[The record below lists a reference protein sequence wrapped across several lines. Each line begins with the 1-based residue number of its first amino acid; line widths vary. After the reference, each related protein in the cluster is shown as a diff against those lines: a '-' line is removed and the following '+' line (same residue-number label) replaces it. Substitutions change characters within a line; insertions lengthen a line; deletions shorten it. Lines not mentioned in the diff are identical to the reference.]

1 MYTCFSDCGCKGTD
15 KNQYEQK
22 NKRLGL
28 LTFLSAK
35 YAKKMRT
42 NLEKSTHDN

>member
-1 MYTCFSDCGCKGTD
+1 LECGCKGTD

-28 LTFLSAK
+28 LTFLGAK
-35 YAKKMRT
+35 VRKKKMRT

>member
-35 YAKKMRT
+35 YAKK
-42 NLEKSTHDN
+42 NAY